1 MENKSKYF
9 LIILFSLSILV
20 GVVFFLTSPDND
32 CDTELDVYRWDLK
45 VFKSESTQNIDSLVK
60 KIKIEMDPLFSFT
73 EADYKDLMNDQNF
86 QIISDST
93 YNIFNTRLP
102 YLEEI
107 NEGFCRYKEEFPD
120 VEDPNIIVYLDDY
133 ITQVASPDFSPPF
146 FPVDYNINNNDN
158 TYWISLGLNWFLG
171 EEHSF
176 YQSIPD
182 YLRLR
187 YDSVY
192 ITPMIFHQIGYFHI
206 NVNMRSG
213 GANLMNDET
222 LLASMI
228 STAKPYFF
236 AKHMLPDVDDYRIF
250 GFTLEEM
257 DFAYDNEVLF
267 LKDILLKEQLIYSS
281 DRELKDLYIIP
292 GPNLNCP
299 TKLGTW
305 LGVRILDAYFS
316 NNDVSLQEILL
327 ELDFQKILNQSNY
340 QP

>member
-20 GVVFFLTSPDND
+20 GVVFFFISPDND

-133 ITQVASPDFSPPF
+133 ITQVASPDFSPP
-146 FPVDYNINNNDN
+146 
-158 TYWISLGLNWFLG
+158 
-171 EEHSF
+171 
-176 YQSIPD
+176 
-182 YLRLR
+182 
-187 YDSVY
+187 
-192 ITPMIFHQIGYFHI
+192 
-206 NVNMRSG
+206 
-213 GANLMNDET
+213 
-222 LLASMI
+222 
-228 STAKPYFF
+228 
-236 AKHMLPDVDDYRIF
+236 
-250 GFTLEEM
+250 
-257 DFAYDNEVLF
+257 
-267 LKDILLKEQLIYSS
+267 
-281 DRELKDLYIIP
+281 
-292 GPNLNCP
+292 
-299 TKLGTW
+299 
-305 LGVRILDAYFS
+305 
-316 NNDVSLQEILL
+316 
-327 ELDFQKILNQSNY
+327 
-340 QP
+340 